1 MSISAL
7 YLGRVSH
14 ARSAPKRHAFSYAM
28 SMLYLDLDELQAM
41 PSSAWF
47 GIEVARPLS
56 FRRSD
61 YLGDPQR
68 PLKECVADEVQ
79 RALGFRP
86 SGPMRLLTQVRA
98 FGYTFNPVS
107 FYYCFAA
114 NGEDLRAVVA
124 EITNT
129 PWGERHRYV
138 LAAESTGAHGQ
149 FEKAFH
155 VSPFFP
161 MQQQYAWTF
170 SAPGERLQVSMTNLE
185 QGRSVFHAQLALERA
200 PLTSPQ
206 LARAALRLLPM
217 GWGVH
222 AAIYFQA
229 LRLWCKGTP
238 FFSHPALRIPRPA
251 PEKVLP

>member
-1 MSISAL
+1 VTQSAL
-7 YLGRVSH
+7 YLGRVVH

-56 FRRSD
+56 FRRRD
-61 YLGDPQR
+61 YLGEPKR

-86 SGPMRLLTQVRA
+86 DGPIRLLTQVRA

-107 FYYCFAA
+107 FYYCFDAR
-114 NGEDLRAVVA
+114 GEALRAVVA

-138 LAAESTGAHGQ
+138 LPANDAGAHQQ
-149 FEKAFH
+149 FAKAFH
-155 VSPFFP
+155 VSPFYP
-161 MQQQYAWTF
+161 MAQQYDWTF
-170 SAPGERLQVSMTNLE
+170 DMPGERLSVSMKNLE
-185 QGRSVFHAQLALERA
+185 RGEAVFHAKLALQRV
-200 PLTSPQ
+200 PLTAPQ
-206 LARAALRLLPM
+206 LARVALRLLPM
-217 GWGVH
+217 GWAVH
-222 AAIYFQA
+222 AAIYLQA

-238 FFSHPALRIPRPA
+238 FFSHPALTVPSTA
-251 PEKVLP
+251 QEKLP